1 MDLCF
6 YMNTYILT
14 EGKNLETFLKENYTI
29 ALESCYLFVKE
40 MLRMKLNMILIV
52 LMVFLYIRHSLI
64 LQQMKTL
71 QLKYTMNL
79 TVY

>member
-71 QLKYTMNL
+71 QLKLSTYGQ
-79 TVY
+79 